1 MQREKKTCETSII
14 IYQRERE
21 RESFGREYL
30 FRGEDFPNEDEKK
43 IGGTNF
49 LEKFSRGKIAG
60 ARILSR
66 IGRVVAK
73 PER

>member
-1 MQREKKTCETSII
+1 MKLVLLYIGERE
-14 IYQRERE
+14 RERE

>member
-1 MQREKKTCETSII
+1 MKLVLLYIGE
-14 IYQRERE
+14 RERE
-21 RESFGREYL
+21 RE
-30 FRGEDFPNEDEKK
+30 GELRARVLVPRRRFSEDEKK